1 LLSVLQ
7 KLNEPNRD
15 GKLTVIQ
22 SIGGGLIGYRP
33 NVAESFGGKLRTLKE
48 RDSLGSTN
56 LPSALGIGC
65 RKESFK
71 VGPFYRRWNVR
82 KATAGRGRSHGER
95 QFSIRKK
102 YGKKKLKQG
111 NARRQ

>member
-15 GKLTVIQ
+15 GKLAVIQ

-56 LPSALGIGC
+56 LPSALSIGC

-71 VGPFYRRWNVR
+71 VGLY
-82 KATAGRGRSHGER
+82 AHSHR
-95 QFSIRKK
+95 HSQSNSK
-102 YGKKKLKQG
+102 GKVPRPSDSRTVTSL
-111 NARRQ
+111 NSLLVVAMVS